1 MENNIHYIEC
11 RGKELQPYLEEL
23 AKLRITIFRDWP
35 YLYEGSM
42 DYEHKYLQT
51 YLKSDNSF
59 ITLALDG
66 SKIVGA
72 TTAILVSDE
81 EEAFRKVFSDK
92 GINPKTVCY
101 FGESILYAEYRG
113 LGIGKEFM
121 KRRLAF
127 ARSIPGVS
135 MASFCSVIRP
145 INHPKKPAYYQPLD
159 VFWKSMGFQPI
170 SGMLTKYSWQD
181 LGESTQS
188 EKTMHFWVNKLE
200 EKMTNQEQAK
210 QLIENYYQSF
220 NNGDWDRFFTMLS
233 KSVIHDLNQGERQIG
248 IPKFRE
254 FINEM
259 NRCYKEKVVNLVLM
273 TNSDGSRVAAEFIIE
288 GVYHHSQ
295 TGLPEAHGQKYR
307 LPVGAFFEIQN
318 QLVTRI
324 TNYYNLNDWIQQVE
338 G

>member
-1 MENNIHYIEC
+1 MP
-11 RGKELQPYLEEL
+11 KSK
-23 AKLRITIFRDWP
+23 AKLEYDSTNDSVTQKTEEITP
-35 YLYEGSM
+35 
-42 DYEHKYLQT
+42 
-51 YLKSDNSF
+51 
-59 ITLALDG
+59 
-66 SKIVGA
+66 
-72 TTAILVSDE
+72 
-81 EEAFRKVFSDK
+81 
-92 GINPKTVCY
+92 P
-101 FGESILYAEYRG
+101 
-113 LGIGKEFM
+113 
-121 KRRLAF
+121 
-127 ARSIPGVS
+127 P
-135 MASFCSVIRP
+135 P
-145 INHPKKPAYYQPLD
+145 
-159 VFWKSMGFQPI
+159 
-170 SGMLTKYSWQD
+170 
-181 LGESTQS
+181 
-188 EKTMHFWVNKLE
+188 E